1 MGASI
6 IVGAQWGDEGK
17 GKVVDRWASKAEAVV
32 RFGGGANAGHTLIT
46 PTGKL
51 VLHQIPSG
59 ALHPHVVNIIASGC
73 VVDLEG
79 LVGEL
84 AGLMP
89 VASGFGPD
97 RLAVSP
103 QAHVVTPYH
112 RWFDAVSGKAIGTT
126 GRGIGPAYSDKAGR
140 RGVRVADFYLGG
152 WQESLAKQFAWYEAV
167 GRALYGKDDLPS
179 LADVCAKMESLAET
193 LRPYVRDL
201 TDDLLQLQ
209 KSGGEILYEG
219 AQGAMLD
226 IDAGTYPYVTS
237 SHTTIAGAAAG
248 TGIYTPFERRVAVM
262 KAYTTRVGE
271 GPFPTEMDAALDE
284 QLRQRGG
291 EFGATTGRARRCGW
305 LDLVALREVC
315 DRAHMT
321 HIALTKL
328 DVLSG
333 FGKLKVGVGYKA
345 DGSPEYMELDGFD
358 GDLNKARSF
367 ADLPDAARRYVEVI
381 EDALETPV
389 SFVSTGPGRD
399 EGIDRGGRA

>member
-1 MGASI
+1 MGSSI
-6 IVGAQWGDEGK
+6 VVGAQWGDEGK
-17 GKVVDRWASKAEAVV
+17 GKIVDKLASKMDAVV

-51 VLHQIPSG
+51 VLHQVPSG
-59 ALHPHVVNIIASGC
+59 ALHAHVLNVIAAGC
-73 VVDLEG
+73 VVDMEG
-79 LVGEL
+79 LVDEL
-84 AGLMP
+84 AGLAP
-89 VASGFGPD
+89 VAPGFGPD

-103 QAHVVTPYH
+103 DAHVVTPYH

-140 RGVRVADFYLGG
+140 RGVRVIDFYASDWRELLSKQHAWYAALGKALY
-152 WQESLAKQFAWYEAV
+152 QREDLPALENVCARLESL
-167 GRALYGKDDLPS
+167 S
-179 LADVCAKMESLAET
+179 ET
-193 LRPYVRDL
+193 LRPYVRDC
-201 TDDLLQLQ
+201 TRDLMAMQ
-209 KSGGEILYEG
+209 KQNADILYEG

-248 TGIYTPFERRVAVM
+248 TGIYTPFERRIAVM

-271 GPFPTEMDAALDE
+271 GPFPTEMDAELDE

-291 EFGATTGRARRCGW
+291 EFGATTGRSRRCGW
-305 LDLVALREVC
+305 LDLHALKDVC
-315 DRAHMT
+315 ERAHLT

-333 FGKLKVGVGYKA
+333 FGTLKVAVGRDAAGGPKYLEM
-345 DGSPEYMELDGFD
+345 PGFE
-358 GDLNKARSF
+358 GDLRAAKTYS
-367 ADLPDAARRYVEVI
+367 DLPEAARRYVELI
-381 EDALETPV
+381 EDELGTPA

-399 EGIDRGGRA
+399 EGIVRGGLV